1 MVRNLP
7 PAPSPDVNLPT
18 AVARHLTLVP
28 AGSRLRGRVSILE
41 AQDAPPHA
49 LRVAYKVAIE
59 IAGGERSAFVA
70 EVPHRQPAAE
80 QPTVT
85 LP

>member
-1 MVRNLP
+1 
-7 PAPSPDVNLPT
+7 
-18 AVARHLTLVP
+18 VP

-70 EVPHRQPAAE
+70 EVVGQHYC
-80 QPTVT
+80 
-85 LP
+85 